1 MKKIKYNYID
11 YSIKT
16 KEGKKGKKKNCSECK
31 IITIGQILIQQY
43 HHIVREDKDSTIY
56 CP

>member
-16 KEGKKGKKKNCSECK
+16 KEGKKGKKKIAVNVK
-31 IITIGQILIQQY
+31 
-43 HHIVREDKDSTIY
+43 
-56 CP
+56 